1 MCKTTLILKKIN
13 KIGAEYMWGTKNSRD
28 KNIEK
33 TVHEILKSRARSRI
47 YVYLLRKNGARTEEI
62 IKGTKLHPSTV
73 RETLS
78 KMYEQELIFR
88 RKIKNDNIG
97 KNPYIFYPIP
107 PIELLKRY
115 ANEIEDRLN
124 KLATLT
130 SREKDRNFKPVKIKI
145 HERTDK
151 I

>member
-1 MCKTTLILKKIN
+1 
-13 KIGAEYMWGTKNSRD
+13 MWGKSNSRD

-33 TVHEILKSRARSRI
+33 TVNEILKSRSRSRI
-47 YVYLLRKNGARTEEI
+47 YVYLLRKNGAKTEEI

-78 KMYEQELIFR
+78 KMYDQQLIFR
-88 RKIKNDNIG
+88 RKMKNDSIG
-97 KNPYIFYPIP
+97 KNPYVYYPIP

-115 ANEIEDRLN
+115 ANDMEDRLN
-124 KLATLT
+124 KLASLT
-130 SREKDRNFKPVKIKI
+130 SRKKVRNFKPVKIKI
-145 HERTDK
+145 HEEADK

>member
-1 MCKTTLILKKIN
+1 LKKIN
-13 KIGAEYMWGTKNSRD
+13 KIGVDLMWEIKNSRN

-47 YVYLLRKNGARTEEI
+47 YVYLLRKNGAKTEEI

-78 KMYEQELIFR
+78 KMYLQELIFR
-88 RKIKNDNIG
+88 RKMKNDTIG
-97 KNPYIFYPIP
+97 KNPYVYYPIP

-124 KLATLT
+124 KLASLA
-130 SREKDRNFKPVKIKI
+130 SREKISNYKPVKIKI
-145 HERTDK
+145 QERADQT
-151 I
+151 